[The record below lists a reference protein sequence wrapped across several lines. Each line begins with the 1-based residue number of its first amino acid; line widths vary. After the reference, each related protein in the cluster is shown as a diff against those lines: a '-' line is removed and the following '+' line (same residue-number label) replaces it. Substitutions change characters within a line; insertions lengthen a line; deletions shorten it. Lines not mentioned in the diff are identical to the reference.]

1 MNALE
6 ITGLCKTYP
15 DFTLD
20 NLNLTLPSGCVMG
33 LVGENGAGK
42 STTIKLILNMLRRDA
57 GQVSVLGMD
66 NLTYDRRIKEEVG
79 VVLDDVGFPGCL
91 TSKQIGNILR
101 RTYQNWSDETYA
113 QLLKRLGLPTDKA
126 FDAFS
131 RGMKMKLGI
140 AVAMSHAPKLLLHD
154 EATSGLDP
162 VVRDEVVTLFGEF
175 TRDEN
180 HAVLIS
186 SHIVSDLEKIC
197 DYVAF
202 LHKGKLLLCEEKD
215 ALLEKYG
222 VIRCSGEQ
230 LEAIPESAVH
240 GVKRSPYGAE
250 AVIEREAVPA
260 SFSVGSMDLEQIFLF
275 LIREAQGI

>member
-6 ITGLCKTYP
+6 IAGLCKRYP

-20 NLNLTLPSGCVMG
+20 NLSLTLPSGCVLG

-57 GQVSVLGMD
+57 GRVSVFGMD
-66 NLTYDRRIKEEVG
+66 NLTDDRRIKEEVG
-79 VVLDDVGFPGCL
+79 VVLDDVGFPTCL
-91 TSKQIGNILR
+91 TPRQIGNVLR
-101 RTYQNWSDETYA
+101 RTYRSWNDGAYA
-113 QLLKRLGLPTDKA
+113 RLLERFRLPTEQA
-126 FDAFS
+126 FGTFS

-140 AVAMSHAPKLLLHD
+140 AAALAHEPRLLLLD

-162 VVRDEVVTLFGEF
+162 VVRDEIVTLFGEF

-215 ALLEKYG
+215 ALLERFG
-222 VIRCSGEQ
+222 VVRGTEDR
-230 LEAIPESAVH
+230 LRALPPEAVR
-240 GVKRSPYGAE
+240 GVKRSPYGVE
-250 AVIEREAVPA
+250 AVVERAKLPSGVSAGP
-260 SFSVGSMDLEQIFLF
+260 MDLEQIFLF
-275 LIREAQGI
+275 LIGEAQEK

>member
-6 ITGLCKTYP
+6 IAGLCKRYP

-57 GQVSVLGMD
+57 GRVSVFGMD
-66 NLTYDRRIKEEVG
+66 NLTDDRRIKEEVG
-79 VVLDDVGFPGCL
+79 VVLDDVGFPVCL
-91 TSKQIGNILR
+91 TPRQIGNVLR
-101 RTYQNWSDETYA
+101 RTYRSWNDGAYA
-113 QLLKRLGLPTDKA
+113 RLLERFRLPTEQA
-126 FDAFS
+126 FGTFS

-140 AVAMSHAPKLLLHD
+140 AAALAHEPRLLLLD

-162 VVRDEVVTLFGEF
+162 VVRDEIVTLFGEF

-215 ALLEKYG
+215 ALLERFG
-222 VIRCSGEQ
+222 VVRGTEDR
-230 LEAIPESAVH
+230 LRALPPEAVH
-240 GVKRSPYGAE
+240 GVKRSPYGVE
-250 AVIEREAVPA
+250 AVVERAKLSSGVSAGP
-260 SFSVGSMDLEQIFLF
+260 MDLEQIFLF
-275 LIREAQGI
+275 WIGEAQEK

>member
-91 TSKQIGNILR
+91 TPKQIGNILR
-101 RTYQNWSDETYA
+101 RTYQNWNDDTYA

-131 RGMKMKLGI
+131 RGHENE
-140 AVAMSHAPKLLLHD
+140 ARHWPVAMSHAPKLLLLD

-162 VVRDEVVTLFGEF
+162 VVRDRGSYLVRRIHARRKTMRCSFLRILSATLKRFAIMSRF
-175 TRDEN
+175 CTRAN
-180 HAVLIS
+180 
-186 SHIVSDLEKIC
+186 
-197 DYVAF
+197 F
-202 LHKGKLLLCEEKD
+202 WLCEEKD
-215 ALLEKYG
+215 ALLEK
-222 VIRCSGEQ
+222 IRCDSLVPPSSSKPYRKVRCTGSSVPHT
-230 LEAIPESAVH
+230 AW
-240 GVKRSPYGAE
+240 KRS
-250 AVIEREAVPA
+250 
-260 SFSVGSMDLEQIFLF
+260 
-275 LIREAQGI
+275 

>member
-6 ITGLCKTYP
+6 IAGLCKRYP

-57 GQVSVLGMD
+57 GRVSVFGMD
-66 NLTYDRRIKEEVG
+66 NLTDDRRIKEEVG
-79 VVLDDVGFPGCL
+79 VVLDDVGFPVCL
-91 TSKQIGNILR
+91 TPRQIGNVLR
-101 RTYQNWSDETYA
+101 RTYRSWNDGAYA
-113 QLLKRLGLPTDKA
+113 RLLERFRLPTEQA
-126 FDAFS
+126 FGTFS

-140 AVAMSHAPKLLLHD
+140 AAALAHEPRLLLLD

-162 VVRDEVVTLFGEF
+162 VVRDEIVTLFGEF

-215 ALLEKYG
+215 ALLERFG
-222 VIRCSGEQ
+222 VVRGTEDR
-230 LEAIPESAVH
+230 LRALPPEAVH
-240 GVKRSPYGAE
+240 GVKRSPYGVE
-250 AVIEREAVPA
+250 AVVERAKLPLGVSAGP
-260 SFSVGSMDLEQIFLF
+260 MDLEQIFLF
-275 LIREAQGI
+275 WIGEAQEK

>member
-6 ITGLCKTYP
+6 IAGLCKRYP

-57 GQVSVLGMD
+57 GRVSVFGMD
-66 NLTYDRRIKEEVG
+66 NLTDDRRIKEEVG
-79 VVLDDVGFPGCL
+79 VVLDDVGFPACL
-91 TSKQIGNILR
+91 TPRQIGNVLR
-101 RTYQNWSDETYA
+101 RTYRSWNDGAYA
-113 QLLKRLGLPTDKA
+113 RLLERFRLPTEQA
-126 FDAFS
+126 FGTFS

-140 AVAMSHAPKLLLHD
+140 AAALAHEPRLLLLD

-162 VVRDEVVTLFGEF
+162 VVRDEIVTLFGEF

-215 ALLEKYG
+215 ALLERFG
-222 VIRCSGEQ
+222 VVRGTEDR
-230 LEAIPESAVH
+230 LRALPPEAVR
-240 GVKRSPYGAE
+240 GVKRSPYGVE
-250 AVIEREAVPA
+250 VVVERAKLPA
-260 SFSVGSMDLEQIFLF
+260 GVSAGPMDLEQIFLF
-275 LIREAQGI
+275 LIGEAQEK

>member
-6 ITGLCKTYP
+6 IAGLCKRYP

-57 GQVSVLGMD
+57 GRVSVFGMD
-66 NLTYDRRIKEEVG
+66 NLTDDRRIKEEVG
-79 VVLDDVGFPGCL
+79 VVLDDVGFPACL
-91 TSKQIGNILR
+91 TPRQIGNVLR
-101 RTYQNWSDETYA
+101 RTYRSWNDGAYA
-113 QLLKRLGLPTDKA
+113 RLLERFRLPTEQA
-126 FDAFS
+126 FGTFS

-140 AVAMSHAPKLLLHD
+140 AAALAHEPRLLLLD

-162 VVRDEVVTLFGEF
+162 VVRDEIVTLFGEF

-202 LHKGKLLLCEEKD
+202 FYIGKLLLCEEKD
-215 ALLEKYG
+215 ALLERFG
-222 VIRCSGEQ
+222 VVRGTEDR
-230 LEAIPESAVH
+230 LRALPPEAVH
-240 GVKRSPYGAE
+240 GVKRSPYGVE
-250 AVIEREAVPA
+250 AVVERAKLPSGVSAGP
-260 SFSVGSMDLEQIFLF
+260 MDLEQIFLF
-275 LIREAQGI
+275 LIGEAQEK

>member
-6 ITGLCKTYP
+6 IAGLCKRYP

-57 GQVSVLGMD
+57 GRVSVFGMD
-66 NLTYDRRIKEEVG
+66 NLTDDRRIKEEVG
-79 VVLDDVGFPGCL
+79 VVLDDVGFPTCL
-91 TSKQIGNILR
+91 TPRQIGTVLR
-101 RTYQNWSDETYA
+101 RTYRSWNDGAYA
-113 QLLKRLGLPTDKA
+113 RLLERFRLPTQQA
-126 FDAFS
+126 FGTFS

-140 AVAMSHAPKLLLHD
+140 AAALAHEPRLLLLD

-162 VVRDEVVTLFGEF
+162 VVRDEIVTLFGEF

-215 ALLEKYG
+215 ALLERFG
-222 VIRCSGEQ
+222 VVRGTEDR
-230 LEAIPESAVH
+230 LRALPPEAVR
-240 GVKRSPYGAE
+240 GVKRSPYGVE
-250 AVIEREAVPA
+250 AVVERAKLPSGVSAGP
-260 SFSVGSMDLEQIFLF
+260 MDLEQIFLF
-275 LIREAQGI
+275 LIGEAQEK

>member
-1 MNALE
+1 M
-6 ITGLCKTYP
+6 
-15 DFTLD
+15 
-20 NLNLTLPSGCVMG
+20 
-33 LVGENGAGK
+33 
-42 STTIKLILNMLRRDA
+42 
-57 GQVSVLGMD
+57 
-66 NLTYDRRIKEEVG
+66 
-79 VVLDDVGFPGCL
+79 
-91 TSKQIGNILR
+91 
-101 RTYQNWSDETYA
+101 
-113 QLLKRLGLPTDKA
+113 
-126 FDAFS
+126 
-131 RGMKMKLGI
+131 
-140 AVAMSHAPKLLLHD
+140 
-154 EATSGLDP
+154 
-162 VVRDEVVTLFGEF
+162 FGEF

>member
-6 ITGLCKTYP
+6 IAGLCKRYP

-57 GQVSVLGMD
+57 GRVSVFGMD
-66 NLTYDRRIKEEVG
+66 NLTDDRRIKEEVG
-79 VVLDDVGFPGCL
+79 VVLDDVGFPACL
-91 TSKQIGNILR
+91 TPRQIGNVLR
-101 RTYQNWSDETYA
+101 RTYRSWNDGAYA
-113 QLLKRLGLPTDKA
+113 RLLERFRLPTEQA
-126 FDAFS
+126 FGTFS

-140 AVAMSHAPKLLLHD
+140 AAALAHEPRLLLLD
-154 EATSGLDP
+154 EATGGLDP
-162 VVRDEVVTLFGEF
+162 VVRDEIVTLFGEF

-215 ALLEKYG
+215 ALLERFG
-222 VIRCSGEQ
+222 VVRGTEDR
-230 LEAIPESAVH
+230 LRALPPEAVR
-240 GVKRSPYGAE
+240 GVKRSPYGVE
-250 AVIEREAVPA
+250 VVVERAKLPA
-260 SFSVGSMDLEQIFLF
+260 GVSAGPMDLEQIFLF
-275 LIREAQGI
+275 LIGEAQEK

>member
-6 ITGLCKTYP
+6 IAGLCKRYP

-57 GQVSVLGMD
+57 GRVSVFGMD
-66 NLTYDRRIKEEVG
+66 NLADDRRIKEEVG
-79 VVLDDVGFPGCL
+79 VVLDDVGFPTCL
-91 TSKQIGNILR
+91 TPWQIGNVLR
-101 RTYQNWSDETYA
+101 RTYHSWNDGAYA
-113 QLLKRLGLPTDKA
+113 RLLERFRLPTEQA
-126 FDAFS
+126 FGTFS

-140 AVAMSHAPKLLLHD
+140 AAALAHEPRLLLLD

-162 VVRDEVVTLFGEF
+162 VVRDEIVTLFGEF

-215 ALLEKYG
+215 ALLERFG
-222 VIRCSGEQ
+222 VVRGTEGR
-230 LEAIPESAVH
+230 LRALPPEAVH
-240 GVKRSPYGAE
+240 GVKRSPYGVE
-250 AVIEREAVPA
+250 AVVERAKLPLGVSAGP
-260 SFSVGSMDLEQIFLF
+260 MDLEQIFLF
-275 LIREAQGI
+275 LIGEAQEK

>member
-57 GQVSVLGMD
+57 GQVSVLGVD

-91 TSKQIGNILR
+91 TPKQIGNILR
-101 RTYQNWSDETYA
+101 RTYQNWSDDTYM
-113 QLLKRLGLPTDKA
+113 QLLKKLSLPTDKA

-140 AVAMSHAPKLLLHD
+140 AVALSHAPKLLLLD

-215 ALLEKYG
+215 ALLERFG
-222 VIRCSGEQ
+222 VVRGTEDR
-230 LEAIPESAVH
+230 LRALPPEAVH
-240 GVKRSPYGAE
+240 GVKGSPYGVE
-250 AVIEREAVPA
+250 AVVERAKLPLGVSAGP
-260 SFSVGSMDLEQIFLF
+260 MDLEQIFLF
-275 LIREAQGI
+275 LIGEAQEK